1 MGAAEVDYYFGG
13 LGASDRLA
21 IAQIDGAVIE
31 SVEETDRGLHV
42 NDDNEKTARG
52 VGGGGAKLRCLVEMV
67 L

>member
-31 SVEETDRGLHV
+31 GDEGTDRGPYL
-42 NDDNEKTARG
+42 DDDDE
-52 VGGGGAKLRCLVEMV
+52 
-67 L
+67 